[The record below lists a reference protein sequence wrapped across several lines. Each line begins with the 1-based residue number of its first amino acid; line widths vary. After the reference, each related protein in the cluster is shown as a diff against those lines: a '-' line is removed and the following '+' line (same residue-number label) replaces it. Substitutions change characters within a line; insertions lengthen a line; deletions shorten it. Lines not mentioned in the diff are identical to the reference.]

1 MFRLVKSISTP
12 NVQALGEDSQIL
24 ERIRSEIMMILMLTN
39 ITTMVTQGA
48 GIGQMRASIILIR
61 SFSTMVMFMMVITI
75 MITMMYNDDPNHQG
89 A

>member
-24 ERIRSEIMMILMLTN
+24 ERIRSEIIVILTMMTH
-39 ITTMVTQGA
+39 GA
-48 GIGQMRASIILIR
+48 GIGQLQASIILIR

-75 MITMMYNDDPNHQG
+75 MITMMYNDDHDHQG

>member
-24 ERIRSEIMMILMLTN
+24 ERIRSEIMMIL
-39 ITTMVTQGA
+39 TMMTQGV
-48 GIGQMRASIILIR
+48 GISQLRASIILIR

>member
-24 ERIRSEIMMILMLTN
+24 ERIRSEIMMIL
-39 ITTMVTQGA
+39 TMVTQGA
-48 GIGQMRASIILIR
+48 GIGQLRASIFLIR

-75 MITMMYNDDPNHQG
+75 MITMMYNDDHHYDNNDV
-89 A
+89 

>member
-24 ERIRSEIMMILMLTN
+24 ERIRSEIIVILTMM
-39 ITTMVTQGA
+39 TQGA
-48 GIGQMRASIILIR
+48 GIGQLQASIILIR

-75 MITMMYNDDPNHQG
+75 MITMMYNDDHNYDNNDV
-89 A
+89 

>member
-24 ERIRSEIMMILMLTN
+24 ERIRSEIIVILTMM
-39 ITTMVTQGA
+39 TQGA
-48 GIGQMRASIILIR
+48 GIGQLRASIILIR

-75 MITMMYNDDPNHQG
+75 MITMMYNDDHNHQG